1 MTFLV
6 DVNRSHS
13 RFKQIEKATKSL
25 LGSEGGSSTS
35 SGLLGVGQLEAR
47 DALEVHHLQ
56 HVLGLGVDLDDVQLE
71 GGHVRNV
78 VVSALALLFLQL
90 DGDTSDGG
98 SLETLHLKIN
108 KYFEKPFSENDLH
121 RIKEFLAK

>member
-1 MTFLV
+1 ML
-6 DVNRSHS
+6 NRSHS

-56 HVLGLGVDLDDVQLE
+56 HVLCLGIDLDDVQLE

-108 KYFEKPFSENDLH
+108 KYFEMPFSENDL
-121 RIKEFLAK
+121 